1 MMGYKIGTLR
11 IQAGPYAFKQLN
23 EAVQKDQGAFDLTL
37 NKDNLNWGLQA
48 GLGLNIAKRWQLD
61 VRYMRS
67 MQKLNYKAVVDN
79 KSEFFDGNM
88 NTLYLSF
95 GFSLIKV

>member
-1 MMGYKIGTLR
+1 
-11 IQAGPYAFKQLN
+11 
-23 EAVQKDQGAFDLTL
+23 
-37 NKDNLNWGLQA
+37 
-48 GLGLNIAKRWQLD
+48 
-61 VRYMRS
+61 MRS